1 MDTLMTFEKLTFDVA
16 LDNRCS
22 QVNVHFNTTLDGL
35 RQTVFQPCVKVELGN
50 AILAFLGRNP
60 PDFNR

>member
-1 MDTLMTFEKLTFDVA
+1 MTFEKLIFDVA
-16 LDNRCS
+16 LENRCS

-35 RQTVFQPCVKVELGN
+35 RQTVFQLCVKVELGN
-50 AILAFLGRNP
+50 AILAFLVRNP